1 MMMFG
6 GHPFVPLAAPAE
18 TPTADAAQPAATA
31 SLPTTAAM
39 ASSPAEAMTKMIQNA
54 VRGQIQL
61 PASVLAAEAAAAT
74 PAPAPAP
81 SGEGDAPP
89 SGGTGS
95 SPSSGWAS
103 AADLL
108 RRILVPSPHQRY
120 HISDIMSHP
129 WFQVSKGRGRISTVG
144 LHF

>member
-6 GHPFVPLAAPAE
+6 GHPFVPLAAPIE
-18 TPTADAAQPAATA
+18 TPPGAGAADGAQPRSTA
-31 SLPTTAAM
+31 SPAVPTSAL

-61 PASVLAAEAAAAT
+61 PASVLSAEAAA
-74 PAPAPAP
+74 PAPLPP
-81 SGEGDAPP
+81 PPHGEGEAPP
-89 SGGTGS
+89 PSGS

-129 WFQVSKGRGRISTVG
+129 WFQVSKRV
-144 LHF
+144 